1 MGKSA
6 NPAGLKQMK
15 KNDMILAAALVALA
29 CVAFGGMAFYSRL
42 TTKEPEAV
50 VSLDGKEQGRYPL
63 SENTMVEIRQEDGS
77 YNILQIQDGEA
88 EITKASCPDKVCV
101 RHRSVSRQGESLV
114 CLPNKMVV
122 EIKNGEDSGIDAGI
136 R

>member
-1 MGKSA
+1 M
-6 NPAGLKQMK
+6 
-15 KNDMILAAALVALA
+15 
-29 CVAFGGMAFYSRL
+29 
-42 TTKEPEAV
+42 
-50 VSLDGKEQGRYPL
+50 
-63 SENTMVEIRQEDGS
+63 
-77 YNILQIQDGEA
+77 QIQDGEA